1 MIRHS
6 RRAPS
11 LVMASALMLMC
22 ATARAADAPSA
33 ASAVAATASAVVP
46 ARIVPPKGSSCDPE
60 YPITAAEHG
69 AEGASHL
76 RFYLDAAGKPTAV
89 GIVRSA
95 GPTPDHHLLD
105 IAAAKALAE
114 CDFIPARDANG
125 KPVASELDFTYT
137 WKLK

>member
-1 MIRHS
+1 MNQWIS
-6 RRAPS
+6 RSLSIAIAASTLAAAP
-11 LVMASALMLMC
+11 AG
-22 ATARAADAPSA
+22 AADAPSA
-33 ASAVAATASAVVP
+33 AASAVVS
-46 ARIVPPKGSSCDPE
+46 ARIVPPKGGSCDPQ

-76 RFYLDAAGKPTAV
+76 RFYVDAAGKPTAV
-89 GIVRSA
+89 GIVQSA

-114 CDFIPARDANG
+114 CDFIPARDASG